1 MSDCRH
7 WTPQETEFLRI
18 HFGSLTLAEIGE
30 VLDRSETAVKHKAY
44 AIERPA
50 RLDRI
55 KSYAPWKRPTAL
67 EWAQGRS
74 EAVRLGVFKRLG
86 ANAPDH
92 VLRELWLALFPFTTP
107 TFDNATTDSETLAVL
122 RRAYGTN

>member
-30 VLDRSETAVKHKAY
+30 ALDRSETAVKHKAY

-74 EAVRLGVFKRLG
+74 EAVRLAIFKRLG

-92 VLRELWLALFPFTTP
+92 ILRGLWAALFPFTTP
-107 TFDNATTDSETLAVL
+107 VLTNNTTDAETLAAL
-122 RRAYGTN
+122 QGRYGT